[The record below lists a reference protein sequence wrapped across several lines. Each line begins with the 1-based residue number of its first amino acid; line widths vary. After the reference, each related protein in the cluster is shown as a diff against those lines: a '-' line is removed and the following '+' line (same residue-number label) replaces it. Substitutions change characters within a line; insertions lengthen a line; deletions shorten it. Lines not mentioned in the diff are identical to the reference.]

1 MAEQLVVAHF
11 DDRAEAQKAM
21 DALIGAGI
29 DRTAIRM
36 LPEAETTGYTRQ
48 DTASSYD
55 RGRDEGGFWSSL
67 GTLFMPDEDRYAYSE
82 GMSRGGVTL
91 SVTTDEAHASRVADI
106 LERHGAVDMNERETA
121 WRQEGWTGYTDSPA
135 PVAAM
140 TPASTNNTG
149 VSTGRRREG
158 EEVIPIVEEQ
168 LRVGKRLVDRGRV
181 RVRTY
186 VVETPVEET
195 VTLRDETVS
204 VERRPVTREL
214 ADVPADAFREREI
227 TVTETDEEA
236 VVSKQARIVEEVV
249 VRKDVAAENRVVR
262 DTVRRTE
269 VDVEDDRGRSSST
282 AGADRT
288 NSDRTDV

>member
-1 MAEQLVVAHF
+1 MAKQLVVAHF
-11 DDRAEAQKAM
+11 DDRAEAQQAM
-21 DALIGAGI
+21 DALVNAGI

-91 SVTTDEAHASRVADI
+91 SVTTDEARASQVADI
-106 LERHGAVDMNERETA
+106 LERHGAVDMEERETA
-121 WRQEGWTGYTDSPA
+121 WRQEGWTGYTAAPA
-135 PVAAM
+135 PVAG
-140 TPASTNNTG
+140 TASATSGKAAATSDRG
-149 VSTGRRREG
+149 REG

-204 VERRPVTREL
+204 VERRPVTRDV

-227 TVTETDEEA
+227 AVTETDEEA
-236 VVSKQARIVEEVV
+236 VVSKQARVVEEVV
-249 VRKDVAAENRVVR
+249 VRKDVATENQVVR

-269 VDVEDDRGRSSST
+269 VEVEDDRSRSSST

>member
-11 DDRAEAQKAM
+11 DDRTEAQKAM
-21 DALIGAGI
+21 DALIGAGV

-91 SVTTDEAHASRVADI
+91 SVTTDEARASQVADI
-106 LERHGAVDMNERETA
+106 LERHGAVDMEERETA
-121 WRQEGWTGYTDSPA
+121 WRQEGWTGYTASPA
-135 PVAAM
+135 PAAG
-140 TPASTNNTG
+140 TSSATSGKAAATSDRG
-149 VSTGRRREG
+149 REG

-249 VRKDVAAENRVVR
+249 VRKDVATENQVVR

-269 VDVEDDRGRSSST
+269 VDVEDDRGRSSGT
-282 AGADRT
+282 AGARRT
-288 NSDRTDV
+288 STDRTDV